1 MEKHNAT
8 KIPLVLLPGLDGT
21 GVLFA
26 PFLAQLPTQFETHV
40 IHYPNACLSPRELAE
55 LVLQQVE
62 FTPDTVLIA
71 ESFSGLV
78 AIELVK
84 RQIVLKALIFC
95 ASFGKSPRP
104 QLLNT
109 LKHLPL
115 AQLLRLP
122 IPYQALSRLG
132 MNTQTQY
139 LLSQAMQQVDN
150 SVLAYRFRCLANAP
164 VINLTQTYNIP
175 TFYWRAAN
183 DWAVPL
189 SNANALKVYFPH
201 LQIHTIADSGHFLLQ
216 TQPAKCVK
224 QLIQALTPI

>member
-1 MEKHNAT
+1 M
-8 KIPLVLLPGLDGT
+8 
-21 GVLFA
+21 
-26 PFLAQLPTQFETHV
+26 
-40 IHYPNACLSPRELAE
+40 
-55 LVLQQVE
+55 VLQQVE
-62 FTPDTVLIA
+62 LTPDTVLIA

-78 AIELVK
+78 AIELIK
-84 RQIVLKALIFC
+84 HQIALKALIFC

-122 IPYQALSRLG
+122 IPYRALSGLG
-132 MNTQTQY
+132 INTQTQY
-139 LLSQAMQQVDN
+139 LLSQAMQEVNN
-150 SVLAYRFRCLANAP
+150 SVLAYRFCCIANAP
-164 VINLTQTYNIP
+164 VINLTQTYNLP
-175 TFYWRAAN
+175 TLYWRAAN